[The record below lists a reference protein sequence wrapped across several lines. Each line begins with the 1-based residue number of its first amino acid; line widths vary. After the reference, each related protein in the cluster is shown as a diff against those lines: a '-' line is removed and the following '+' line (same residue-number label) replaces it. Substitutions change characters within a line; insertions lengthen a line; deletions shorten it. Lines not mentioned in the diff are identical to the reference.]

1 MGPSELE
8 ELLYEGRTFSVRLT
22 LSSGHEIVVPSD
34 VQVVIHG
41 LTLVLPGA
49 PRAGRVVSGP
59 RLVSLPNIA
68 VAEPL
73 DHRPGASRRRR

>member
-1 MGPSELE
+1 MGPSELA
-8 ELLYEGRTFSVRLT
+8 ELLHEGRDYAVRLT
-22 LSSGHEIVVPSD
+22 LSSGDEIVVPAD
-34 VQVVIHG
+34 VQIVIHG

-73 DHRPGASRRRR
+73 DHRPGSRRRRR